1 MDTELRMK
9 DKLVPMFEAE
19 LARRFAYP
27 PLITRLERELFHIQ
41 DRIFLVNAKESIIGN
56 IEKVV
61 SWYYRHT
68 AALP

>member
-1 MDTELRMK
+1 MRDTI
-9 DKLVPMFEAE
+9 VHMFEAE

-61 SWYYRHT
+61 SWYNQKAGNLT
-68 AALP
+68 